1 MSPAVFAGIV
11 ASAIVICVLALASLA
26 SLAWLLLRTREEG
39 MLRRRLDPQTAGNPR
54 DFSAPGAA
62 PIIEGM
68 ARSGKAIEAMVDT
81 EGESSRLMLQA
92 GWRTAK
98 ARLFWYAFQAAL
110 PVLMFAGVA
119 AFWTFSESPQRA
131 LIGLLLIVIAAILSF
146 LAPRWVLRKFAN
158 DRRQRVKREVPL
170 FIHLLVLL
178 FESGL
183 STRQALSSIVRESGG
198 VLPELGRELDLVLRQ
213 VEAGGDASET
223 LKNLGDVLEVEDL
236 NTVLG
241 VLRQVDRYGGEL
253 REPLLDTLQVLEER
267 RGYEMRE
274 KVNLMSG
281 RMTVVMVLF
290 FFPALMIFV
299 AGPAAL
305 AIITALANVNGN

>member
-1 MSPAVFAGIV
+1 MSPAVFAGVV
-11 ASAIVICVLALASLA
+11 ASAIVVCVLALAALA
-26 SLAWLLLRTREEG
+26 YLLMRTREEG
-39 MLRRRLDPQTAGNPR
+39 MLRRRLDPQAAGNPR
-54 DFSAPGAA
+54 DFSAPGTA

-68 ARSGKAIEAMVDT
+68 ARSGKAIEEMVDT
-81 EGESSRLMLQA
+81 EGESARLMLQA

-110 PVLMFAGVA
+110 PVLMFSGVV
-119 AFWTFSESPQRA
+119 AFWTFSESPKRT

-146 LAPRWVLRKFAN
+146 LAPRWVLRAMATG
-158 DRRQRVKREVPL
+158 RRQRIKREVPL

-198 VLPELGRELDLVLRQ
+198 VLPELGREFDLVLRQ
-213 VEAGGDASET
+213 VEAGADASEA
-223 LKNLGDVLEVEDL
+223 LKSLSEVLEVEDL
-236 NTVLG
+236 TTVLG

-253 REPLLDTLQVLEER
+253 REPLLETLQVLEER
-267 RGYEMRE
+267 RGYELRE
-274 KVNLMSG
+274 RVNLLSG

-299 AGPAAL
+299 AGPAFMAIIKAL
-305 AIITALANVNGN
+305 ADINAK